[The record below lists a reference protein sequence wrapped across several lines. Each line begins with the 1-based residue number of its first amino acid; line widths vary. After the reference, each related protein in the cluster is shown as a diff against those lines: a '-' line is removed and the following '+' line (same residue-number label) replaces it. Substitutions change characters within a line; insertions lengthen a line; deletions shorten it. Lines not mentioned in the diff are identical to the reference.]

1 MWRRVTIVCV
11 LMCAAAVSAWSDDD
25 YESGFLTEPLNRSIA
40 RMMERD
46 AADDGEPLQYGRD
59 VSRYVSPPQFGGFL
73 VGQYSYSDQ
82 TGAHGGE
89 GFNAHFI
96 RAYVSGTLLRDFR
109 YRLQMEF
116 RGSPAMRDYF
126 IEWAHWTELSVKI
139 GQFKRP
145 FTFDSPLSPWDVGLG
160 GYSAVTR
167 HLVGYSDYSGEP
179 NVNGRDQGLQFQG
192 DLLPVGPDRRYL
204 FHYEAGV
211 FNGNGINRA
220 DNNRKKDWIGNIQIR
235 PIDGLCVGLF
245 GWRGTYTSEGISV
258 GRNRWALGAT
268 YEKQGW
274 TARAEY
280 IHHTGHRP
288 SDYDATTHTWSGNA
302 EADGWY
308 ALLGVPVT
316 RWFIPFV
323 RYDTYRDDTRWDR
336 RMNAYSLCANFR
348 LHKNLLFQLQYNHT
362 DDKSAADRHYNEL
375 WAQAYIR
382 F

>member
-1 MWRRVTIVCV
+1 
-11 LMCAAAVSAWSDDD
+11 
-25 YESGFLTEPLNRSIA
+25 
-40 RMMERD
+40 
-46 AADDGEPLQYGRD
+46 
-59 VSRYVSPPQFGGFL
+59 

-82 TGAHGGE
+82 SGAHGGE

-192 DLLPVGPDRRYL
+192 DLLPVGPDRRCL

-235 PIDGLCVGLF
+235 PIDGLRVGLF
-245 GWRGTYTSEGISV
+245 GWRGTYTSEGVSV

-362 DDKSAADRHYNEL
+362 DDKSATDRHYNEL